1 MTDETSNWAV
11 CVITTPFQFSTNFFY
26 QIGVCRWKNY
36 LSPELV
42 IWQYFEQVWTS
53 LQKIMGVHVQRNPVT
68 LNLDIYYEEEDGSE
82 E

>member
-1 MTDETSNWAV
+1 MEKLFVTRTGDLTIFWTSLN
-11 CVITTPFQFSTNFFY
+11 
-26 QIGVCRWKNY
+26 K
-36 LSPELV
+36 
-42 IWQYFEQVWTS
+42 FEQVWTT

>member
-1 MTDETSNWAV
+1 MEKLFVTRAGDLTIFWTSLN
-11 CVITTPFQFSTNFFY
+11 
-26 QIGVCRWKNY
+26 K
-36 LSPELV
+36 
-42 IWQYFEQVWTS
+42 FEQVWTS